1 VTRRG
6 AASLAALVAIGV
18 GCASI
23 PRPRVLGEVD
33 AVQKTPAALESKR
46 LAPQAYAHADQL
58 RHRADQAFESG
69 DRAGAQ
75 ALGEHALAAYTHA
88 FVLARLTKAEQQLF
102 TAGKAVTKAET
113 ELTRLDEEQKRI
125 SAEADDLELRVK
137 VARDAIPLTPN
148 APASVEREAA
158 RRDAA
163 LALSGQARLL
173 CLAARLLDAKLEGL
187 ATATAKVDALEQ
199 KFGAKGAAAPI
210 DEAIVVRST
219 CLKLLTEARRPTQ
232 RSAPA
237 AGQEDALFAE
247 LTQVNTLMP
256 YRDDR
261 GIVVTLRGL
270 FGKNEALSNAGS
282 EQLALLGRVAKAHP
296 AFPVLVVV
304 HASQG
309 APNARDSKRAETIAQ
324 ALRSAGA
331 ARVEAQ
337 SAGGAQPVS
346 DPQRPGAAAR
356 NERIEIVFIS
366 PA

>member
-1 VTRRG
+1 MKRQLLLLVVI
-6 AASLAALVAIGV
+6 AA
-18 GCASI
+18 GCASM

-33 AVQKTPAALESKR
+33 AVEKSPAAAESKR
-46 LAPQAYAHADQL
+46 LAPQAYAHAELL
-58 RHRADQAFESG
+58 RRRADQAFDGGE
-69 DRAGAQ
+69 RAAAQ

-88 FVLARLTKAEQQLF
+88 FVLARLTKGEQQRAAARQAL
-102 TAGKAVTKAET
+102 AKAER
-113 ELTRLDEEQKRI
+113 ELTRLDEEQKRV

-163 LALSGQARLL
+163 LALAGQARLL
-173 CLAARLLDAKLEGL
+173 CLAARLLDSKLEGL
-187 ATATAKVDALEQ
+187 GPASAKVDALEQ
-199 KFGAKGAAAPI
+199 KFAAKNVAVPI
-210 DEAIVVRST
+210 DEAIVVRSS
-219 CLKLLTEARRPTQ
+219 CLKLLTDARRPAQ

-247 LTQVNTLMP
+247 LAQVNTLLP
-256 YRDDR
+256 FRDDR

-270 FGKNEALSNAGS
+270 FGRTDALSPAGT
-282 EQLALLGRVAKAHP
+282 EQLALLARVAKAHP

-309 APNARDSKRAETIAQ
+309 AVTPRDTKRAETIAQ
-324 ALRSAGA
+324 ALRAAGA

-337 SAGGAQPVS
+337 AAGGAQPVS
-346 DPQRPGAAAR
+346 DPDRPGAAAR
-356 NERIEIVFIS
+356 NERVEIVFVS

>member
-1 VTRRG
+1 MIRRA
-6 AASLAALVAIGV
+6 AASAALLVVIGV

-46 LAPQAYAHADQL
+46 LAPQAYAHADLL
-58 RHRADQAFESG
+58 RHRADQAFDSG

-88 FVLARLTKAEQQLF
+88 FVLARLTKAEQQL
-102 TAGKAVTKAET
+102 AAARQAVAKAET

-187 ATATAKVDALEQ
+187 SAATAKVDALEQ
-199 KFGAKGAAAPI
+199 KFAKGTPAPI
-210 DEAIVVRST
+210 DEAIVARST
-219 CLKLLTEARRPTQ
+219 CLKLLTDARRPTQ

-270 FGKNEALSNAGS
+270 FGKNEALSSAGA

-309 APNARDSKRAETIAQ
+309 APSARDSKRAETIAQ
-324 ALRSAGA
+324 ALRAAGA

-337 SAGGAQPVS
+337 AAGGAQPVS

-356 NERIEIVFIS
+356 NERIEIVFVS

>member
-1 VTRRG
+1 VRRRL
-6 AASLAALVAIGV
+6 LALALVAA

-33 AVQKTPAALESKR
+33 AVERSPAAVESKR
-46 LAPQAYAHADQL
+46 LAPQAHARAELL
-58 RHRADQAFESG
+58 RRRADQAFDSG
-69 DRAGAQ
+69 DRAAAQ
-75 ALGEHALAAYTHA
+75 GLGEHALAAYTHA
-88 FVLARLTKAEQQLF
+88 FVLSRVTKAEQQLA
-102 TAGKAVTKAET
+102 TARQSLAKAQS
-113 ELTRLDEEQKRI
+113 ELTRLDEEQKRV

-148 APASVEREAA
+148 APASAEREAA

-163 LALSGQARLL
+163 LALAGQARLL
-173 CLAARLLDAKLEGL
+173 CLAARLLDGKLEGIGP
-187 ATATAKVDALEQ
+187 TSAKVDALEQ
-199 KFGAKGAAAPI
+199 KFGKGAPVPI
-210 DEAIVVRST
+210 DEAIVLRSS
-219 CLKLLTEARRPTQ
+219 CLKLLTEARRPNQ
-232 RSAPA
+232 RTAPA
-237 AGQEDALFAE
+237 SGQEDALFAE

-256 YRDDR
+256 FRDDR

-270 FGKNEALSNAGS
+270 FGKTEALSTAGA

-309 APNARDSKRAETIAQ
+309 AATARDSKRAEAIAQ
-324 ALRSAGA
+324 ALRAAGA

-337 SAGGAQPVS
+337 TAGGAQPVS
-346 DPQRPGAAAR
+346 DPARPGAAAR
-356 NERIEIVFIS
+356 NERVEIVFVS